1 MSEIKVLIVD
11 DDEKARKHCVTVLKQ
26 NFPSFTV
33 AEAQDAEEY
42 QEKIYDFKPD
52 LIFMDIRLPGKSGF
66 DLIRKIKD
74 EKLNI
79 AVIILTGYD
88 IPEYRREAQQ
98 LDCNAF
104 VYKGSDSAVK
114 IVEAVKKCFPNIG

>member
-33 AEAQDAEEY
+33 AEAQDAEEC

>member
-1 MSEIKVLIVD
+1 MTELKALIVD

-33 AEAQDAEEY
+33 AEAQDAEEF
-42 QEKIYDFKPD
+42 QDKVYDFKPD